1 MECINMVDVKTHKCF
16 PTLVHEFRL
25 NLNHDKMIDYI
36 YSVGEAKGQIHQSH
50 DDLHKYQM
58 FELLVMNLI

>member
-1 MECINMVDVKTHKCF
+1 MADVKTHKCF
-16 PTLVHEFRL
+16 PTLIHEFKL

-36 YSVGEAKGQIHQSH
+36 YGAGEAKGQLHQSH

-58 FELLVMNLI
+58 FKP